1 MKTMKET
8 VAKVMDQI
16 TENVSSPT
24 TPKASEDK
32 QSYLCHHCLES
43 RYLAHWEWLQALT
56 RGCCNTCYN
65 RRLLEDRWMQ
75 WKYLCPA
82 EYQNCDPAKLP
93 LPERLKQ
100 VLAWEFGPRG
110 LLLHGPTSQGKT
122 RCAWALLR
130 QEFVDHQHQ
139 VVAATGYD
147 FSIHIPALYAQ
158 GADHVERW
166 VDNCCRAEICFLDD
180 PFKAKATE
188 RTEDVLFAIVDQR
201 LAHQRPLIITANDT
215 GETLAGRLSADRGL
229 PLVRRLRD
237 ACTSVAFNP

>member
-1 MKTMKET
+1 
-8 VAKVMDQI
+8 MDQI
-16 TENVSSPT
+16 TENVPSQT
-24 TPKASEDK
+24 TPKAFDTK
-32 QSYLCHHCLES
+32 KRYDCRGCLES
-43 RYLAHWEWLQALT
+43 LELEHWDWIRAMQRGYCDACNQKKVREKRLGEWK
-56 RGCCNTCYN
+56 
-65 RRLLEDRWMQ
+65 D
-75 WKYLCPA
+75 LCPA
-82 EYQNCDPAKLP
+82 EYQSCDPHKLP

-122 RCAWALLR
+122 RCAWALLQR
-130 QEFVDHQHQ
+130 EFIKHQHQ

-147 FSIHIPALYAQ
+147 FSIHIPALYAK
-158 GADHVERW
+158 GADHVEHW
-166 VDNCCRAEICFLDD
+166 VETCCKAEICFLDD

-215 GETLAGRLSADRGL
+215 GESLAGRLSADRGL